1 MRCIKILTYF
11 TLMSEAA
18 QIFQTNNPTRWQRLK
33 WGSRIFIFIFIIAIA
48 VIAITLKSVS
58 RSNDKIPV
66 DVRAIKK
73 VLNGSV
79 PAYRESEMGKEYKG
93 FRKYINNQWAVGKGV
108 GQKDSVLNLSNSK
121 YFNDSL
127 GIRAAFYMP
136 WDPQSFFSLRRN
148 INKVNLLLPEWFFID
163 PSADTLIT
171 NIDKEAFD
179 IIKGAHVKMMPML
192 SNSYNNQLT
201 YASLTR
207 IIENPS
213 KRERLIT
220 DILKQLNKLKFAGVN
235 VDFEDVKTKSKRTL
249 WDFQKELYSRLHEN
263 NFLVTQNLAPFC
275 VYDYKQLSKYNDYLF
290 LMAYD
295 EHSETSK
302 PGPICSQKWIEENVD
317 KLAKNLPVGKIVLD
331 IADHGY
337 DWDSKDSATRLT
349 YQQALVTAR
358 ESDAVVD
365 FDNDTYCTHFQYYDD
380 KDRIHNVHFVD
391 AATNFNAIRFATEYG
406 LAGTAL
412 WRLGSEDSRLW
423 DFYDLPMTQTALKK
437 FDFKE
442 FNKVEGSRTVDYIGD
457 GEILDVLASPTDG
470 HITTEIDSASMLISE
485 ESYDA
490 LPSSYVVRKFGK
502 TSKPKLVLTYDDGPD
517 PKYTKEILDTLAYYH
532 VPATFFMIGMEAE
545 NNIPLVKRILKEGYE
560 IGNHTFTHPDMS
572 KVSKERALLEM
583 DATKLL
589 LECITGR
596 SVVMFRAPFNADS
609 EPEKNEELV
618 PVALSRTRN
627 YITVGESMDPEDW
640 QRGELKNF
648 NADTI
653 FSRVKQ
659 EYKRNLDNGD
669 SSNIILLHDGGGD
682 RSQTVLATGMIIRYF
697 RAKGYTFTTVA
708 DLLGKTRDDLMPYA
722 DSKDYYKLK
731 INYLW
736 ALIVYYATHV
746 FFAIFLVFMIIS
758 TIRLIILGTMSFLQ
772 RKREKNIIYNELVV
786 NYPLVSII
794 VPAYNEEVNIVSS
807 LNNLLKCDYPN
818 FNVIFVNDG
827 SKDKTWEIVT
837 KEFSANS
844 NVKLFTKPNGGK
856 ASALNYG
863 INETT
868 ADYVVCIDAD
878 TKLASN
884 AVSMLMKHFIMK
896 TQSNEEIGAVAGV
909 VKVGNEF
916 NLLTKWQNIEYIT
929 SQNFDRKG
937 FAYANAITVVPG
949 AIGAFKKVAIE
960 AAGGFTT
967 DTLAEDCDLTIRI
980 LRTGY
985 IVANEPRAIAYTEA
999 PETLKMFMKQRF
1011 RWSFGVMQ
1019 TFWKHLDQLFNNSNK
1034 SLGWIALPDILI
1046 FKYIIPIFSPI
1057 ADVLMIIGLF
1067 TDNAS
1072 KILWY
1077 YLLFTVVDT
1086 TIAAISFLF
1095 ERENPAKLIW
1105 LIPQRIIYRWIM
1117 LVVLYRS
1124 LKRALKGELQNWG
1137 VLKRTGNVNDIN
1149 IA

>member
-1 MRCIKILTYF
+1 MAE
-11 TLMSEAA
+11 SQ
-18 QIFQTNNPTRWQRLK
+18 QIFQTTNPSRWQRLK
-33 WGSRIFIFIFIIAIA
+33 WGSRIFLLIFIIAIV
-48 VIAITLKSVS
+48 VISITLKSVS
-58 RSNDKIPV
+58 KSNDKIPV

-73 VLNGSV
+73 VLTEA
-79 PAYRESEMGKEYKG
+79 PTYRESDMGKEYKG
-93 FRKYINNQWAVGKGV
+93 FRKYINSQWAVGKGV
-108 GQKDSVLNLSNSK
+108 GQKDTVLNLSNSN
-121 YFNDSL
+121 YFSDSL

-136 WDPQSFFSLRRN
+136 WDPQSTFSLRKN
-148 INKVNLLLPEWFFID
+148 IGKVNLVLPEWFFID
-163 PSADTLIT
+163 PNGDSLIT
-171 NIDKEAFD
+171 KIDKEPYD
-179 IIKGAHVKMMPML
+179 IIKGAHVRMIPML
-192 SNSYNNQLT
+192 SNSLNNQSTVPALI
-201 YASLTR
+201 R
-207 IIENPS
+207 IIDNPS

-220 DILKQLNKLKFAGVN
+220 DILKQLNRLRFAGIN
-235 VDFEDVKTKSKRTL
+235 IDLEDVKLKNPGALSS
-249 WDFQKELYSRLHEN
+249 FQKELYERLHEN
-263 NFLVTQNLAPFC
+263 NFLVTQNLST
-275 VYDYKQLSKYNDYLF
+275 YGSYNYKQLTDYNDYLF
-290 LMAYD
+290 LKAYD
-295 EHSETSK
+295 QHSKDTK
-302 PGPICSQKWIEENVD
+302 AGPISDQKWIEEKVD
-317 KLAKNLPVGKIVLD
+317 KLARNIPAGKIVLD
-331 IADHGY
+331 IADQGY
-337 DWDSKDSATRLT
+337 DWDNKDSAVEQT

-365 FDNDTYCTHFQYYDD
+365 FDNNTYGTHFQYYDD
-380 KDRIHNVHFVD
+380 KNQIHNVHFVD

-423 DFYDLPMTQTALKK
+423 GFYDLPMTRAALKK
-437 FDFKE
+437 FNFAE
-442 FNKVEGSRTVDYIGD
+442 FNKVEGSRTVDYIGE

-470 HITTEIDSASMLISE
+470 HIRAEIDTASMLISE

-532 VPATFFMIGMEAE
+532 VPATFFVIGMEAE
-545 NNIPLVKRILKEGYE
+545 NNIPLIKRILKDGHEL
-560 IGNHTFTHPDMS
+560 GNHTFTHPDMS
-572 KVSKERALLEM
+572 KVSKDRALLEM

-589 LECITGR
+589 IECITGR
-596 SVVMFRAPFNADS
+596 SLVMFRAPFNADS

-659 EYKRNLDNGD
+659 EYKRNIDNGD

-697 RAKGYTFTTVA
+697 RSRGYTFTTVA
-708 DLLGKTRDDLMPYA
+708 DLLGKTKDDMMPYA
-722 DSKDYYKLK
+722 NSKDYYKLK

-736 ALIVYYATHV
+736 VLIVYYATHL

-758 TIRLIILGTMSFLQ
+758 TIRLIILGTLSFLQ
-772 RKREKNIIYNELVV
+772 RKREKSIVFSNPID

-794 VPAYNEEVNIVSS
+794 VPAYNEEVNIVGS
-807 LNNLLKCDYPN
+807 LKNLLKCDYPN
-818 FNVIFVNDG
+818 FNIIFVDDG
-827 SKDKTWEIVT
+827 SKDNTWEIVS
-837 KEFSANS
+837 KEFSS
-844 NVKLFTKPNGGK
+844 NTKIKLLTKPNGGK

-863 INETT
+863 ISST
-868 ADYVVCIDAD
+868 DSDFVVCIDAD
-878 TKLASN
+878 TKLATN
-884 AVSMLMKHFIMK
+884 AVSTMMKHFLM
-896 TQSNEEIGAVAGV
+896 QPNSLGEIGAVAGV
-909 VKVGNEF
+909 VKVGNEV

-949 AIGAFKKVAIE
+949 AIGAFKKKAILD
-960 AAGGFTT
+960 AGGFTT

-980 LRTGY
+980 LRAGY
-985 IVANEPRAIAYTEA
+985 RVTNEPKAIAYTEA

-1019 TFWKHLDQLFNNSNK
+1019 TFWKHTDILFSSKNK

-1077 YLLFTVVDT
+1077 YVLFTVVDT

-1095 ERENPAKLIW
+1095 ENENPLKLIW
-1105 LIPQRIIYRWIM
+1105 LIPQRLIYRWIM

-1137 VLKRTGNVNDIN
+1137 VLKRTGNVKDVN
-1149 IA
+1149 IV

>member
-1 MRCIKILTYF
+1 MAE
-11 TLMSEAA
+11 SQ
-18 QIFQTNNPTRWQRLK
+18 QIFQTSNPSRWQRLK
-33 WGSRIFIFIFIIAIA
+33 WGSRVFFLIFVIAI
-48 VIAITLKSVS
+48 VIISITLKSVS
-58 RSNDKIPV
+58 KSNDKIPV

-73 VLNGSV
+73 VLTEA
-79 PAYRESEMGKEYKG
+79 PTYRDSDMGKEYKG

-108 GQKDSVLNLSNSK
+108 GQKDTVLNLSNSN
-121 YFNDSL
+121 YFSDSL

-136 WDPQSFFSLRRN
+136 WDPQSFFSLRKN
-148 INKVNLLLPEWFFID
+148 ISKVNLVLPEWFFID
-163 PSADTLIT
+163 PKGDTLIT
-171 NIDKEAFD
+171 KLDKEAFD
-179 IIKGAHVKMMPML
+179 IIKGAHVKMIPML
-192 SNSYNNQLT
+192 SNSLNKLST
-201 YASLTR
+201 VPAFVR
-207 IIENPS
+207 VIENPV

-220 DILKQLNKLKFAGVN
+220 DILKQLNRLKLAGIN
-235 VDFEDVKTKSKRTL
+235 IDLEDVKLKNKEHLNS
-249 WDFQKELYSRLHEN
+249 FQKDLYARLHEN
-263 NFLVTQNLAPFC
+263 NFLVTQNISP
-275 VYDYKQLSKYNDYLF
+275 YSNYNYKQLATYNDYIF

-295 EHSETSK
+295 EHSDYTK
-302 PGPICSQKWIEENVD
+302 AGPISDQKWIEESVD
-317 KLAKNLPVGKIVLD
+317 KLVHNVPSSKIVLD
-331 IADHGY
+331 IAAHGF
-337 DWDSKDSATRLT
+337 DWDNKDSAVEQT
-349 YQQALVTAR
+349 YQQALITAR
-358 ESDAVVD
+358 ESDAHVD
-365 FDNDTYCTHFQYYDD
+365 FDNNTYGTHFQYYDD

-423 DFYDLPMTQTALKK
+423 RFYDLPMTRTALKK
-437 FDFKE
+437 FNFAE
-442 FNKVEGSRTVDYIGD
+442 FNKVEGSRTVDYIGE

-470 HITTEIDSASMLISE
+470 HIKAEIDTASMLISE

-517 PKYTKEILDTLAYYH
+517 PKYTKEILDTLAFYH
-532 VPATFFMIGMEAE
+532 VPATFFVIGMEAE
-545 NNIPLVKRILKEGYE
+545 NNIPLIKRILKDGHEL
-560 IGNHTFTHPDMS
+560 GNHTFTHPDMS
-572 KVSKERALLEM
+572 KVSKDRALLEM

-589 LECITGR
+589 IECITGR
-596 SVVMFRAPFNADS
+596 SLVMFRAPFNADS

-659 EYKRNLDNGD
+659 EYQRNLDKED

-697 RAKGYTFTTVA
+697 QAKGYTFTTVA

-722 DSKDYYKLK
+722 SSKDYYKLK
-731 INYLW
+731 VNYLW
-736 ALIVYYATHV
+736 VLLVYYATHL

-758 TIRLIILGTMSFLQ
+758 TIRLIVLGTMSFLQ
-772 RKREKNIIYNELVV
+772 RKRERNIVYDTIIEQ
-786 NYPLVSII
+786 YPLVSII
-794 VPAYNEEVNIVSS
+794 VPAYNEEVNIVGS
-807 LNNLLKCDYPN
+807 LKNLLKCDYPN
-818 FNVIFVNDG
+818 FNIVFVDDG

-837 KEFSANS
+837 NVFSGNDNAL
-844 NVKLFTKPNGGK
+844 KLLTKPNGGK
-856 ASALNYG
+856 ASALNFG
-863 INETT
+863 IESTH

-878 TKLASN
+878 TKLAPN
-884 AVSMLMKHFIMK
+884 AVSIMMRHFLK
-896 TQSNEEIGAVAGV
+896 QSNSSEEIGAVAGV
-909 VKVGNEF
+909 VKVGNEV

-949 AIGAFKKVAIE
+949 AIGAFKKKAIE

-980 LRTGY
+980 LRAGY
-985 IVANEPRAIAYTEA
+985 LVTNEPKAIAYTEA

-1019 TFWKHLDQLFNNSNK
+1019 TFWKHSDMLFSKTNK

-1057 ADVLMIIGLF
+1057 ADVLMIFGLF

-1072 KILWY
+1072 KIFWY
-1077 YLLFTVVDT
+1077 YVLFTIVDT

-1095 ERENPAKLIW
+1095 EKENPLKLIW
-1105 LIPQRIIYRWIM
+1105 LIPQRLIYRWIM

-1137 VLKRTGNVNDIN
+1137 VLKRTGNVRDVEVV
-1149 IA
+1149 

>member
-1 MRCIKILTYF
+1 
-11 TLMSEAA
+11 MSESQ
-18 QIFQTNNPTRWQRLK
+18 QIFQTSNPSRWQRLK
-33 WGSRIFIFIFIIAIA
+33 WGSRIFFLIFIIAIV
-48 VIAITLKSVS
+48 VISITLKSVS
-58 RSNDKIPV
+58 KSNDKIPV

-73 VLNGSV
+73 VLTEA
-79 PAYRESEMGKEYKG
+79 PAYRESDMGKEYKG

-108 GQKDSVLNLSNSK
+108 GQKDTVLNLSNSN
-121 YFNDSL
+121 YFSDSL

-136 WDPQSFFSLRRN
+136 WDPQSTFSLRRN
-148 INKVNLLLPEWFFID
+148 IGKVNLVLPEWFFID
-163 PSADTLIT
+163 PKGDTLTT

-179 IIKGAHVKMMPML
+179 IIKGAHVKMVPML
-192 SNSYNNQLT
+192 SNSYNNQSTTPALI
-201 YASLTR
+201 R

-220 DILKQLNKLKFAGVN
+220 DILKQLHRLRFAGINIDLEDIKLKNRKALA
-235 VDFEDVKTKSKRTL
+235 S
-249 WDFQKELYSRLHEN
+249 FQKDLNSRLHEN
-263 NFLVTQNLAPFC
+263 NFLVTQNVSPYNT
-275 VYDYKQLSKYNDYLF
+275 YDYKQLTNSNDYIF

-295 EHSETSK
+295 EHSGSTKAGS
-302 PGPICSQKWIEENVD
+302 ICDQKWIEENVD
-317 KLAKNLPVGKIVLD
+317 RLARNVPAGKIVLD
-331 IADHGY
+331 IADRGY
-337 DWDSKDSATRLT
+337 DWDSKDSATELT

-365 FDNDTYCTHFQYYDD
+365 FDNNTYGTHFQYYDD

-423 DFYDLPMTQTALKK
+423 GFYDLPMTRTALKK
-437 FDFKE
+437 FNFDE
-442 FNKVEGSRTVDYIGD
+442 FNKVEGSRTVDYIGE
-457 GEILDVLASPTDG
+457 GEILDVVASPTDG
-470 HITTEIDSASMLISE
+470 HIKAEIDTASMLISE

-517 PKYTKEILDTLAYYH
+517 PKYTREILDTLAYYH
-532 VPATFFMIGMEAE
+532 VPATFFVIGMEAE
-545 NNIPLVKRILKEGYE
+545 NNIPLIKRILKDGHEL
-560 IGNHTFTHPDMS
+560 GNHTFTHPDMS
-572 KVSKERALLEM
+572 KVSKDRALLEM

-589 LECITGR
+589 IECITGR
-596 SVVMFRAPFNADS
+596 SLVMFRAPFNADS

-640 QRGELKNF
+640 QKGELKNF

-659 EYKRNLDNGD
+659 EYKRNIDNGD

-708 DLLGKTRDDLMPYA
+708 DLLGKTKDDLMPYA
-722 DSKDYYKLK
+722 NSKDYYKLK

-736 ALIVYYATHV
+736 VLLVYYATHL

-758 TIRLIILGTMSFLQ
+758 TIRLIVLGTMSFLQ
-772 RKREKNIIYNELVV
+772 RNRERNIVYDNPIL

-794 VPAYNEEVNIVSS
+794 VPAYNEEVNIVGS
-807 LNNLLKCDYPN
+807 LRNLLKCDYPN
-818 FNVIFVNDG
+818 FNIVFVDDG
-827 SKDKTWEIVT
+827 SKDKTWEMVT
-837 KEFSANS
+837 SEFPADTPNL
-844 NVKLFTKPNGGK
+844 KLLTKPNGGK

-863 INETT
+863 IESTN

-878 TKLASN
+878 TKLAPN
-884 AVSMLMKHFIMK
+884 AVSIMMKHFLMQ
-896 TQSNEEIGAVAGV
+896 TDSSEEIGAVAGV
-909 VKVGNEF
+909 VKVGNEV

-949 AIGAFKKVAIE
+949 AIGAFKKKAIE
-960 AAGGFTT
+960 DAGGFTT

-980 LRTGY
+980 LRAGY
-985 IVANEPRAIAYTEA
+985 RVTNEPKAIAYTEA

-1019 TFWKHLDQLFNNSNK
+1019 TFWKHSDQLFSNKNK

-1046 FKYIIPIFSPI
+1046 FKYIIPVFSPI
-1057 ADVLMIIGLF
+1057 ADILMIFGLF

-1077 YLLFTVVDT
+1077 YVLFTIVDT

-1095 ERENPAKLIW
+1095 EKENPLKLIW
-1105 LIPQRIIYRWIM
+1105 LIPQRLIYRWIM

-1137 VLKRTGNVNDIN
+1137 VLKRTGNVKDVVVG
-1149 IA
+1149 

>member
-1 MRCIKILTYF
+1 MAE
-11 TLMSEAA
+11 SQ
-18 QIFQTNNPTRWQRLK
+18 QIFQTSNPSRWQRLK
-33 WGSRIFIFIFIIAIA
+33 WGSRIFFLIFIIAI
-48 VIAITLKSVS
+48 VIISITLKSVS
-58 RSNDKIPV
+58 KSNDKIPV

-73 VLNGSV
+73 VLTEA
-79 PAYRESEMGKEYKG
+79 PTYRDSDMGKEYKG

-108 GQKDSVLNLSNSK
+108 GQKDTVLNLSNSN
-121 YFNDSL
+121 YFSDSL

-136 WDPQSFFSLRRN
+136 WDPQSFFSLRKN
-148 INKVNLLLPEWFFID
+148 ISKVNLVLPEWFFID
-163 PSADTLIT
+163 PNGDTLT
-171 NIDKEAFD
+171 TKIDKEAFD
-179 IIKGAHVKMMPML
+179 IIKGAHVKMVPML
-192 SNSYNNQLT
+192 SNSLNKLST
-201 YASLTR
+201 VPALIR
-207 IIENPS
+207 IIESPS

-220 DILKQLNKLKFAGVN
+220 DLLKQLNRLKFAGIN
-235 VDFEDVKTKSKRTL
+235 IELEDVKLKNTKSL
-249 WDFQKELYSRLHEN
+249 LSFQSELYSRLHEN
-263 NFLVTQNLAPFC
+263 NFLVTQNVSP
-275 VYDYKQLSKYNDYLF
+275 YNTYNYKQIAKTNDYLF

-295 EHSETSK
+295 EHSDYTK
-302 PGPICSQKWIEENVD
+302 AGPISDQKWIEESVD
-317 KLAKNLPVGKIVLD
+317 KLVRNVPASKIVLD
-331 IADHGY
+331 IAAHGF
-337 DWDSKDSATRLT
+337 DWDNKDSAVELT

-358 ESDAVVD
+358 ESYAVVD
-365 FDNDTYCTHFQYYDD
+365 FDNNTYGTHFQYYDD

-423 DFYDLPMTQTALKK
+423 GFYNLPMTRSALKK
-437 FDFKE
+437 FNFAE
-442 FNKVEGSRTVDYIGD
+442 FNKVEGSRTVDYIGE

-470 HITTEIDSASMLISE
+470 HIKAEIDTASMLISE

-517 PKYTKEILDTLAYYH
+517 PKYTKEILDTLAFYH
-532 VPATFFMIGMEAE
+532 VPATFFVIGIEAE
-545 NNIPLVKRILKEGYE
+545 NNIPLIKRILKDGHEL
-560 IGNHTFTHPDMS
+560 GNHTFTHPDMS
-572 KVSKERALLEM
+572 KVSKDRALLEM

-589 LECITGR
+589 IECITGR
-596 SVVMFRAPFNADS
+596 SLVMFRAPFNADS

-640 QRGELKNF
+640 QKGELKNF

-659 EYKRNLDNGD
+659 EYQRNLDKDD

-697 RAKGYTFTTVA
+697 QAKGYTFTTVA
-708 DLLGKTRDDLMPYA
+708 DLLGKTKDDMMPYA
-722 DSKDYYKLK
+722 SSKDYYKLK

-736 ALIVYYATHV
+736 VLLVYYATHL

-758 TIRLIILGTMSFLQ
+758 TIRLIILGTLSFLQ
-772 RKREKNIIYNELVV
+772 RKRERNIIYDTVIEH
-786 NYPLVSII
+786 YPMVSII
-794 VPAYNEEVNIVSS
+794 VPAYNEEVNIVGS
-807 LNNLLKCDYPN
+807 LTNLLKCDYPN
-818 FNVIFVNDG
+818 FNIVFVDDG

-837 KEFSANS
+837 HVFTGND
-844 NVKLFTKPNGGK
+844 NTLKLLTKPNGGK

-863 INETT
+863 IDNTQ
-868 ADYVVCIDAD
+868 ANYVVCIDAD
-878 TKLASN
+878 TKLAPN
-884 AVSMLMKHFIMK
+884 AVSIMMRHFLMQ
-896 TQSNEEIGAVAGV
+896 TDSSEEIGAVAGV
-909 VKVGNEF
+909 VKVGNEV

-949 AIGAFKKVAIE
+949 AIGAFKKKAIE

-980 LRTGY
+980 LRAGY
-985 IVANEPRAIAYTEA
+985 LVTNEPKAIAYTEA

-1019 TFWKHLDQLFNNSNK
+1019 TFWKHSDQLFSSKNK

-1077 YLLFTVVDT
+1077 YVLFTVVDT

-1095 ERENPAKLIW
+1095 EKENPLKLIW

-1137 VLKRTGNVNDIN
+1137 VLKRTGNVKDVVVV
-1149 IA
+1149 

>member
-1 MRCIKILTYF
+1 MAE
-11 TLMSEAA
+11 SQ
-18 QIFQTNNPTRWQRLK
+18 QIFQTSNPTRWQRLK
-33 WGSRIFIFIFIIAIA
+33 WGSRIFLLIFVIVII
-48 VIAITLKSVS
+48 VISITLKSVS
-58 RSNDKIPV
+58 KSNDKIPV

-73 VLNGSV
+73 VLTEA
-79 PAYRESEMGKEYKG
+79 PEYRESDMGKEYKG
-93 FRKYINNQWAVGKGV
+93 FRKYINSQWAVGKGV
-108 GQKDSVLNLSNSK
+108 GQKDTVLNLSNSN
-121 YFNDSL
+121 YFSDSL

-136 WDPQSFFSLRRN
+136 WDPQSFFSLRKN
-148 INKVNLLLPEWFFID
+148 ISKVNLVLPEWFFLD
-163 PSADTLIT
+163 PKGDTLTT

-179 IIKGAHVKMMPML
+179 IIKGAHVKMVPML
-192 SNSYNNQLT
+192 SNSYNNQSTVPTLI
-201 YASLTR
+201 R
-207 IIENPS
+207 IIENPA

-220 DILKQLNKLKFAGVN
+220 DILKQLQRLRFAGINIDLEDIKLKNSRPLGFFKK
-235 VDFEDVKTKSKRTL
+235 D
-249 WDFQKELYSRLHEN
+249 LYSRLHEN
-263 NFLVTQNLAPFC
+263 DFLVTQNVSPYNS
-275 VYDYKQLSKYNDYLF
+275 YDYKQLADYNDYLF

-295 EHSETSK
+295 EFSETTK
-302 PGPICSQKWIEENVD
+302 AGPISDQKWIEENVD
-317 KLAKNLPVGKIVLD
+317 RLARNVPAFKIVLD

-337 DWDSKDSATRLT
+337 DWDNKDSATRLT

-365 FDNDTYCTHFQYYDD
+365 FDNNTYGTHFQYYDD
-380 KDRIHNVHFVD
+380 KNQIHNVHFVD

-423 DFYDLPMTQTALKK
+423 GFYDLPMTRSALKK
-437 FDFKE
+437 FNFDE
-442 FNKVEGSRTVDYIGD
+442 FNKVEGSRTVDYIGE
-457 GEILDVLASPTDG
+457 GEILDVVASPTDG
-470 HITTEIDSASMLISE
+470 HIRAEIDTASMLISE

-502 TSKPKLVLTYDDGPD
+502 TSKPKLVLTFDDGPD
-517 PKYTKEILDTLAYYH
+517 PKYTKELLDTLAYYH
-532 VPATFFMIGMEAE
+532 VPATFFVIGMEAE
-545 NNIPLVKRILKEGYE
+545 NNIPLIKRILKDGHEL
-560 IGNHTFTHPDMS
+560 GNHTFTHPDMS
-572 KVSKERALLEM
+572 KVSKDRALLEM

-589 LECITGR
+589 IECITGR
-596 SVVMFRAPFNADS
+596 SLVMFRAPFNADS

-659 EYKRNLDNGD
+659 EYKRNRDNGD

-697 RAKGYTFTTVA
+697 RARGYTFTTVA
-708 DLLGKTRDDLMPYA
+708 DLLGKTKDDMMPFA
-722 DSKDYYKLK
+722 SSKDYYKLK

-736 ALIVYYATHV
+736 VLMVYYATHL

-758 TIRLIILGTMSFLQ
+758 TIRLIILGTLSFLQ
-772 RKREKNIIYNELVV
+772 RKREKSIVYNNQVD

-794 VPAYNEEVNIVSS
+794 VPAYNEEINIVGS

-818 FNVIFVNDG
+818 FNIFFVDDG
-827 SKDKTWEIVT
+827 SKDKTWEIVA
-837 KEFSANS
+837 KEFSN
-844 NVKLFTKPNGGK
+844 NTKIKLLTKANGGK

-863 INETT
+863 ISGTDAE
-868 ADYVVCIDAD
+868 YVVCIDAD
-878 TKLASN
+878 TKLAKD
-884 AVSMLMKHFIMK
+884 AVSIMMKHFLMQYSP
-896 TQSNEEIGAVAGV
+896 TEEPIGAVAGV
-909 VKVGNEF
+909 VKVGNEV

-949 AIGAFKKVAIE
+949 AIGAFKKKAIE
-960 AAGGFTT
+960 DAGGFTT

-980 LRTGY
+980 LRAGY
-985 IVANEPRAIAYTEA
+985 RVTNEPKAIAYTEA

-1019 TFWKHLDQLFNNSNK
+1019 TFWKHSDKLFSRK
-1034 SLGWIALPDILI
+1034 DTSLGWIALPDILI
-1046 FKYIIPIFSPI
+1046 FKYIIPVFSPI
-1057 ADVLMIIGLF
+1057 ADVLMIFGLF

-1077 YLLFTVVDT
+1077 YVLFTVVDT

-1095 ERENPAKLIW
+1095 EKENPAKLIW
-1105 LIPQRIIYRWIM
+1105 LIPQRLIYRWIM

-1137 VLKRTGNVNDIN
+1137 VLKRTGNVKDVN

>member
-1 MRCIKILTYF
+1 MLLVYF
-11 TLMSEAA
+11 DMADSQ
-18 QIFQTNNPTRWQRLK
+18 QIFQTSNPSRWQRLK
-33 WGSRIFIFIFIIAIA
+33 WGSRIFFLIFVIAII
-48 VIAITLKSVS
+48 VIGITLKSVS
-58 RSNDKIPV
+58 KSNDKIPV

-73 VLNGSV
+73 VLAGA
-79 PAYRESEMGKEYKG
+79 PTYRDSDMGKEYKG
-93 FRKYINNQWAVGKGV
+93 FRKYINSQWAVGKGV
-108 GQKDSVLNLSNSK
+108 GQKDTVLNLSNSN
-121 YFNDSL
+121 YFSDSL
-127 GIRAAFYMP
+127 GVRAAFYMS
-136 WDPQSFFSLRRN
+136 WNPQSTFSLRKN
-148 INKVNLLLPEWFFID
+148 INKLNLVLPEWFFID
-163 PSADTLIT
+163 PQGDTLIT
-171 NIDKEAFD
+171 KLDKEAFD
-179 IIKGAHVKMMPML
+179 IIKRAHVKMIPLL
-192 SNSYNNQLT
+192 SNSINNLST
-201 YASLTR
+201 VAALSR
-207 IIENPS
+207 VIENPA

-220 DILKQLNKLKFAGVN
+220 DILKQLNRLKLAGIN
-235 VDFEDVKTKSKRTL
+235 IDLEDVKLKNKDHLNS
-249 WDFQKELYSRLHEN
+249 FQKELYSRLHEN
-263 NFLVTQNLAPFC
+263 NFLVTQNVSP
-275 VYDYKQLSKYNDYLF
+275 YDTYNYKQLAAYNDYIF
-290 LMAYD
+290 LTAYD
-295 EHSETSK
+295 EHSEHTK
-302 PGPICSQKWIEENVD
+302 AGPISDQKWIEESVDRLARNV
-317 KLAKNLPVGKIVLD
+317 PPSKIVLD
-331 IADHGY
+331 IAAHGF
-337 DWDSKDSATRLT
+337 DWDYKDSAVEQT

-358 ESDAVVD
+358 ESDAHVD
-365 FDNDTYCTHFQYYDD
+365 FDNNTYGTHFQYYDD

-412 WRLGSEDSRLW
+412 WRLGFEDSRLW
-423 DFYDLPMTQTALKK
+423 GFYDLPMTRTALNK
-437 FDFKE
+437 FNFTE
-442 FNKVEGSRTVDYIGD
+442 FNKVEGSRTVDYIGE

-470 HITTEIDSASMLISE
+470 RIRAEIDTASMLISE

-517 PKYTKEILDTLAYYH
+517 PKYTKEILDTLAFYH
-532 VPATFFMIGMEAE
+532 VPATFFVIGMEAE
-545 NNIPLVKRILKEGYE
+545 NNIPLIKRILKDGHEL
-560 IGNHTFTHPDMS
+560 GNHTFTHPDMS
-572 KVSKERALLEM
+572 KVSKDRALLEM

-589 LECITGR
+589 IECITGR
-596 SVVMFRAPFNADS
+596 SLVMFRAPFNADS

-640 QRGELKNF
+640 QKGELKNF

-659 EYKRNLDNGD
+659 EYQRNLDKED

-697 RAKGYTFTTVA
+697 QAKGYTFTTVA
-708 DLLGKTRDDLMPYA
+708 DLLGKTKDDMMPFA
-722 DSKDYYKLK
+722 SSKDYYKLK

-736 ALIVYYATHV
+736 VLLVYYVTHL

-758 TIRLIILGTMSFLQ
+758 TIRLIVLGTMSFLQ
-772 RKREKNIIYNELVV
+772 RKRERNIVYNNAIL

-794 VPAYNEEVNIVSS
+794 VPAYNEEVNIVGS
-807 LNNLLKCDYPN
+807 LKNLLKCDYPN
-818 FNVIFVNDG
+818 FNIVFVDDG

-837 KEFSANS
+837 NEFSGNL
-844 NVKLFTKPNGGK
+844 NTLKLLTKPNGGK

-863 INETT
+863 IESTH
-868 ADYVVCIDAD
+868 AEYVVCIDAD
-878 TKLASN
+878 TKLAPN
-884 AVSMLMKHFIMK
+884 AVSIMMRHFLI
-896 TQSNEEIGAVAGV
+896 QSNSSEEIGAVAGV
-909 VKVGNEF
+909 VKVGNEV

-949 AIGAFKKVAIE
+949 AIGAFKKKAIE
-960 AAGGFTT
+960 DAGGFTT

-980 LRTGY
+980 LRAGY
-985 IVANEPRAIAYTEA
+985 RVTNEPKAIAYTEA

-1019 TFWKHLDQLFNNSNK
+1019 TFWKHSDQLFSSKNK

-1077 YLLFTVVDT
+1077 YVLFTVVDT

-1095 ERENPAKLIW
+1095 EKENPLKLIW
-1105 LIPQRIIYRWIM
+1105 LIPQRLIYRWIM

-1137 VLKRTGNVNDIN
+1137 VLKRTGNVKDVVVV
-1149 IA
+1149 

>member
-1 MRCIKILTYF
+1 MAE
-11 TLMSEAA
+11 SQ
-18 QIFQTNNPTRWQRLK
+18 QIFQTSNPTRWQRLK
-33 WGSRIFIFIFIIAIA
+33 WGSRIFLLIFVIVII
-48 VIAITLKSVS
+48 VISITLKSVS
-58 RSNDKIPV
+58 KSNDKIPV

-73 VLNGSV
+73 VLTEA
-79 PAYRESEMGKEYKG
+79 PEYRESDMGKEYKG
-93 FRKYINNQWAVGKGV
+93 FRKYINSQWAVGKGV
-108 GQKDSVLNLSNSK
+108 GQKDTVLNLSNSN
-121 YFNDSL
+121 YFSDSL

-136 WDPQSFFSLRRN
+136 WDPQSFFSLRKN
-148 INKVNLLLPEWFFID
+148 ISKVNLVLPEWFFLD
-163 PSADTLIT
+163 PKGDTLTT

-179 IIKGAHVKMMPML
+179 IIKGAHVKMVPML
-192 SNSYNNQLT
+192 SNSYNNQSTVPTLI
-201 YASLTR
+201 R
-207 IIENPS
+207 IIENPA

-220 DILKQLNKLKFAGVN
+220 DILKQLQRLRFAGINIDLEDIKLKNSRPLGFFKK
-235 VDFEDVKTKSKRTL
+235 D
-249 WDFQKELYSRLHEN
+249 LYSRLHEN
-263 NFLVTQNLAPFC
+263 DFLVTQNVSPYNS
-275 VYDYKQLSKYNDYLF
+275 YDYKQLADYNDYLF

-295 EHSETSK
+295 EFSETTK
-302 PGPICSQKWIEENVD
+302 AGPISDQKWIEENVD
-317 KLAKNLPVGKIVLD
+317 RLARNVPAFKIVLD

-337 DWDSKDSATRLT
+337 DWDNKDSATRLT

-365 FDNDTYCTHFQYYDD
+365 FDNNTYGTHFQYYDD
-380 KDRIHNVHFVD
+380 KNQIHNVHFVD

-423 DFYDLPMTQTALKK
+423 GFYDLPMTRSALKK
-437 FDFKE
+437 FNFDE
-442 FNKVEGSRTVDYIGD
+442 FNKVEGSRTVDYIGE
-457 GEILDVLASPTDG
+457 GEILDVVASPTDG
-470 HITTEIDSASMLISE
+470 HIRAEIDTASMLISE

-502 TSKPKLVLTYDDGPD
+502 TSKPKLVLTFDDGPD
-517 PKYTKEILDTLAYYH
+517 PKYTKELLDTLAYYH
-532 VPATFFMIGMEAE
+532 VPATFFVIGMEAE
-545 NNIPLVKRILKEGYE
+545 NNIPLIKRILKDGHEL
-560 IGNHTFTHPDMS
+560 GNHTFTHPDMS
-572 KVSKERALLEM
+572 KVSKDRALLEM

-589 LECITGR
+589 IECITGR
-596 SVVMFRAPFNADS
+596 SLVMFRAPFNADS

-659 EYKRNLDNGD
+659 EYKRNRDNGD

-697 RAKGYTFTTVA
+697 RARGYTFTTVA
-708 DLLGKTRDDLMPYA
+708 DLLGKTKDDMMPFA
-722 DSKDYYKLK
+722 SSKDYYKLK

-736 ALIVYYATHV
+736 VLMVYYATHL

-758 TIRLIILGTMSFLQ
+758 TIRLIILGTLSFLQ
-772 RKREKNIIYNELVV
+772 RKREKSIVYNNQVD

-794 VPAYNEEVNIVSS
+794 VPAYNEEINIVGS

-818 FNVIFVNDG
+818 FNIFFVDDG
-827 SKDKTWEIVT
+827 SKDKTWEIVA
-837 KEFSANS
+837 KEFSN
-844 NVKLFTKPNGGK
+844 NTKIKLLTKANGGK

-863 INETT
+863 ISGTDAE
-868 ADYVVCIDAD
+868 YVVCIDAD
-878 TKLASN
+878 TKLAKD
-884 AVSMLMKHFIMK
+884 AVSIMMKHFLMQYSP
-896 TQSNEEIGAVAGV
+896 TEEPIGAVAGV
-909 VKVGNEF
+909 VKVGNEV

-949 AIGAFKKVAIE
+949 AIGAFKKKAIE
-960 AAGGFTT
+960 DAGGFTT

-980 LRTGY
+980 LRAGY
-985 IVANEPRAIAYTEA
+985 RVTNEPKAIAYTEA

-1019 TFWKHLDQLFNNSNK
+1019 TFWKHSDKLFSRK
-1034 SLGWIALPDILI
+1034 DTSLGWIALPDILI
-1046 FKYIIPIFSPI
+1046 FKYIIPVFSPI
-1057 ADVLMIIGLF
+1057 ADVLMIFGLF

-1077 YLLFTVVDT
+1077 YVLFTVVDT

-1095 ERENPAKLIW
+1095 EKENPAKLIW
-1105 LIPQRIIYRWIM
+1105 LIPQRLIYRWIM

-1124 LKRALKGELQNWG
+1124 LKRALKGELQNWC
-1137 VLKRTGNVNDIN
+1137 VLKRTGNVKDVN

>member
-1 MRCIKILTYF
+1 MAE
-11 TLMSEAA
+11 SQ
-18 QIFQTNNPTRWQRLK
+18 QIFQTSNPSRWQRLK
-33 WGSRIFIFIFIIAIA
+33 WGSRIFFLIFVIAIV
-48 VIAITLKSVS
+48 VISITLKSVS
-58 RSNDKIPV
+58 KSNDKIPV

-73 VLNGSV
+73 VLTEA
-79 PAYRESEMGKEYKG
+79 PEYRESDMGKEYKG
-93 FRKYINNQWAVGKGV
+93 FRKYINSQWAVGKGV
-108 GQKDSVLNLSNSK
+108 GQKDTVLNLSNSN
-121 YFNDSL
+121 FFSDSL

-136 WDPQSFFSLRRN
+136 WDPQSFFSLRKN
-148 INKVNLLLPEWFFID
+148 ISKVNLVLPEWFFLD
-163 PSADTLIT
+163 SKGDTLIT

-179 IIKGAHVKMMPML
+179 IIKGAHVKMLPML
-192 SNSYNNQLT
+192 SNSYNNQST
-201 YASLTR
+201 VPSLIR
-207 IIENPS
+207 IIENPA

-220 DILKQLNKLKFAGVN
+220 DILRQLQRLRFAGINIDLDDIKLKNSRSLSF
-235 VDFEDVKTKSKRTL
+235 
-249 WDFQKELYSRLHEN
+249 FQKDLYSRLHEN
-263 NFLVTQNLAPFC
+263 DFLVTQNVSPYNS
-275 VYDYKQLSKYNDYLF
+275 YDYKQLANYNDYLF

-295 EHSETSK
+295 EFSETTK
-302 PGPICSQKWIEENVD
+302 AGPISDQKWIEENVD
-317 KLAKNLPVGKIVLD
+317 RLARNVPASKIVLD

-337 DWDSKDSATRLT
+337 DWDNKDSATRLT

-365 FDNDTYCTHFQYYDD
+365 FDNNTYGTHFQYYDD
-380 KDRIHNVHFVD
+380 KDQIHKVHFVD

-423 DFYDLPMTQTALKK
+423 GFYDLPMTRAALKR
-437 FDFKE
+437 FNFNE
-442 FNKVEGSRTVDYIGD
+442 FNKVEGSRTVDYIGE

-470 HITTEIDSASMLISE
+470 HIKAEIDTASMLISE

-532 VPATFFMIGMEAE
+532 VPATFFVIGMEAE
-545 NNIPLVKRILKEGYE
+545 NNIPLIKRILKDGHEL
-560 IGNHTFTHPDMS
+560 GNHTFTHPDMS
-572 KVSKERALLEM
+572 KVSKDRALLEM

-589 LECITGR
+589 IECITGR
-596 SVVMFRAPFNADS
+596 SLVMFRAPFNADS

-659 EYKRNLDNGD
+659 EYARNLRNGD

-697 RAKGYTFTTVA
+697 KAKGYLFTSVA
-708 DLLGKTRDDLMPYA
+708 DLLGKTKDDLMPFA
-722 DSKDYYKLK
+722 NSKDYYKLK

-736 ALIVYYATHV
+736 VLIVYYATHL

-758 TIRLIILGTMSFLQ
+758 TIRLIILGTLSFLQ
-772 RKREKNIIYNELVV
+772 RKREKNIVYNYQVD

-794 VPAYNEEVNIVSS
+794 VPAYNEEVNIVGS
-807 LNNLLKCDYPN
+807 LKNLLKCDYPN
-818 FNVIFVNDG
+818 LNIIFVDDG

-837 KEFSANS
+837 KEFSNNAKI
-844 NVKLFTKPNGGK
+844 KLLTKANGGK

-863 INETT
+863 ISSTDAE
-868 ADYVVCIDAD
+868 YVVCIDAD
-878 TKLASN
+878 TKLAKD
-884 AVSMLMKHFIMK
+884 AVSIMMKHFLMQYSP
-896 TQSNEEIGAVAGV
+896 TEEPIGAVAGV
-909 VKVGNEF
+909 VKVGNEV

-949 AIGAFKKVAIE
+949 AIGAFKKKAIE
-960 AAGGFTT
+960 DAGGFTT

-980 LRTGY
+980 LRAGY
-985 IVANEPRAIAYTEA
+985 RVTNEPKAIAYTEA

-1019 TFWKHLDQLFNNSNK
+1019 TFWKHSDKLFSRKDK

-1046 FKYIIPIFSPI
+1046 FKYIIPVFSPI
-1057 ADVLMIIGLF
+1057 ADVLMIFGLF

-1077 YLLFTVVDT
+1077 YVLFTIVDT

-1095 ERENPAKLIW
+1095 EKEKPAKLIW
-1105 LIPQRIIYRWIM
+1105 LIPQRLIYRWIM

-1137 VLKRTGNVNDIN
+1137 VLKRTGNVKDVN

>member
-1 MRCIKILTYF
+1 
-11 TLMSEAA
+11 MSEAQ

-33 WGSRIFIFIFIIAIA
+33 WGSRILLFVFVIAIV
-48 VIAITLKSVS
+48 VIGITLKSVS
-58 RSNDKIPV
+58 KSSDKIPV

-73 VLNGSV
+73 VLTGSV

-108 GQKDSVLNLSNSK
+108 GQRDSVLNLSNSS

-136 WDPQSFFSLRRN
+136 WDPQSFFSLRKN
-148 INKVNLLLPEWFFID
+148 INKVNLLIPEWFFID
-163 PSADTLIT
+163 PSADTLTT

-192 SNSYNNQLT
+192 SNSYNNQPT
-201 YASLTR
+201 SVAFAR

-213 KRERLIT
+213 KRESFISA
-220 DILKQLNKLKFAGVN
+220 ILKELSKLKFAGLN
-235 VDFEDVKTKSKRTL
+235 IEFEDIKTKDKNTL
-249 WDFQKELYSRLHEN
+249 KSFQKELYSRLHEN
-263 NFLVTQNLAPFC
+263 GFLLSQNLSPFSK
-275 VYDYKQLSKYNDYLF
+275 YDYGEVSKNNDYVF
-290 LMAYD
+290 LRAYY
-295 EHSETSK
+295 ESSELIK
-302 PGPICSQKWIEENVD
+302 PGPICSQKWIEKNVD
-317 KLAKNLPVGKIVLD
+317 ALAKKMPANKIILD
-331 IADHGY
+331 IFTQGY
-337 DWDSKDSATRLT
+337 DYDWGQKKFDSIPLT

-365 FDNDTYCTHFQYYDD
+365 FDNDTYCNHFQYYDD
-380 KDRIHNVHFVD
+380 KDRLHNVDFVD

-423 DFYDLPMTQTALKK
+423 DFYNLPMTQTALKK

-442 FNKVEGSRTVDYIGD
+442 FNKVEGSSTVDYIGE

-470 HITTEIDSASMLISE
+470 HITTEIDTASMLISE

-502 TSKPKLVLTYDDGPD
+502 TSQPKLVLTYDDGPD

-545 NNIPLVKRILKEGYE
+545 NNIPLVKRILKDGYE

-572 KVSKERALLEM
+572 KVSRDRALLEM

-640 QRGELKNF
+640 QRGEVKNF

-736 ALIVYYATHV
+736 ALIVYYSTHL

-758 TIRLIILGTMSFLQ
+758 TIRLVILGTMSFLQ
-772 RKREKNIIYNELVV
+772 RKREKNIIYNEVV
-786 NYPLVSII
+786 GSYPLVSII

-807 LNNLLKCDYPN
+807 LNNLLKCDYAN
-818 FNVIFVNDG
+818 FNIIFVDDG
-827 SKDKTWEIVT
+827 SKDNTWEIVT
-837 KEFSANS
+837 KGFSTNK
-844 NVKLFTKPNGGK
+844 NIKLFTKPNGGK

-863 INETT
+863 IDKTT
-868 ADYVVCIDAD
+868 AEYVVCIDAD
-878 TKLASN
+878 TKLAPN
-884 AVSMLMKHFIMK
+884 AVSLLIKHFL
-896 TQSNEEIGAVAGV
+896 TGSNSNQEIGAVAGV
-909 VKVGNEF
+909 VKVGNEV

-949 AIGAFKKVAIE
+949 AIGAFKKAAIE

-980 LRTGY
+980 LRAGY
-985 IVANEPRAIAYTEA
+985 IVSNEPKAIAYTEA
-999 PETLKMFMKQRF
+999 PETLRMFMKQRF

-1046 FKYIIPIFSPI
+1046 FKYIIPVFSPI
-1057 ADVLMIIGLF
+1057 ADILMIIGLF

-1077 YLLFTVVDT
+1077 YVLFTVVDT

-1095 ERENPAKLIW
+1095 EKENPAKLIW
-1105 LIPQRIIYRWIM
+1105 LIPQRLIYRWIM

-1124 LKRALKGELQNWG
+1124 LKRAMKGELQNWG

>member
-1 MRCIKILTYF
+1 
-11 TLMSEAA
+11 MSESQ
-18 QIFQTNNPTRWQRLK
+18 QIFQTSNPSRWQRLK
-33 WGSRIFIFIFIIAIA
+33 WGSRIFFLIFIIAIV
-48 VIAITLKSVS
+48 VISITLKSVS
-58 RSNDKIPV
+58 KSNDKIPV

-73 VLNGSV
+73 VLTEA
-79 PAYRESEMGKEYKG
+79 PAYRESDMGKEYKG

-108 GQKDSVLNLSNSK
+108 GQKDTVLNLSNSN
-121 YFNDSL
+121 YFSDSL

-136 WDPQSFFSLRRN
+136 WDPQSTFSLRRN
-148 INKVNLLLPEWFFID
+148 IGKVNLVLPEWFFID
-163 PSADTLIT
+163 PKGDTLTT

-179 IIKGAHVKMMPML
+179 IIKGAHVKMVPML
-192 SNSYNNQLT
+192 SNSYNNQSTTPALI
-201 YASLTR
+201 R

-220 DILKQLNKLKFAGVN
+220 DILKQLHRLRFAGINIDLEDIKLKNRKALA
-235 VDFEDVKTKSKRTL
+235 S
-249 WDFQKELYSRLHEN
+249 FQRDLYSRLHEN
-263 NFLVTQNLAPFC
+263 NFLVTQNVSPYNT
-275 VYDYKQLSKYNDYLF
+275 YDYKQLTNSNDYIF

-295 EHSETSK
+295 EHSGSTKAGS
-302 PGPICSQKWIEENVD
+302 ICDQKWIEENVD
-317 KLAKNLPVGKIVLD
+317 RLARNVPAGKIVLD
-331 IADHGY
+331 IADRGY
-337 DWDSKDSATRLT
+337 DWDSKDSATELT

-365 FDNDTYCTHFQYYDD
+365 FDNNTYGTHFQYYDD

-423 DFYDLPMTQTALKK
+423 GFYDLPMTRTALKK
-437 FDFKE
+437 FNFDE
-442 FNKVEGSRTVDYIGD
+442 FNKVEGSRTVDYIGE
-457 GEILDVLASPTDG
+457 GEILDVVASPTDG
-470 HITTEIDSASMLISE
+470 HIKAEIDTASMLISE

-517 PKYTKEILDTLAYYH
+517 PKYTREILDTLAYYH
-532 VPATFFMIGMEAE
+532 VPATFFVIGMEAE
-545 NNIPLVKRILKEGYE
+545 NNIPLIKRILKEGDE
-560 IGNHTFTHPDMS
+560 LGNHTFTHPDMS
-572 KVSKERALLEM
+572 KVSKDRALLEM

-589 LECITGR
+589 IECITGR
-596 SVVMFRAPFNADS
+596 SLVMFRAPFNADS

-640 QRGELKNF
+640 QKGELKNF

-659 EYKRNLDNGD
+659 EYKRNIDNGD

-708 DLLGKTRDDLMPYA
+708 DLLGKTKDDLMPYA
-722 DSKDYYKLK
+722 NSKDYYKLK

-736 ALIVYYATHV
+736 VLLVYYATHL

-758 TIRLIILGTMSFLQ
+758 TIRLIVLGTMSFLQ
-772 RKREKNIIYNELVV
+772 RNRERNIVYDNPIL

-794 VPAYNEEVNIVSS
+794 VPAYNEEVNIVGS
-807 LNNLLKCDYPN
+807 LRNLLKCDYPN
-818 FNVIFVNDG
+818 FNIVFVDDG
-827 SKDKTWEIVT
+827 SKDKTWEMVT
-837 KEFSANS
+837 SEFPADTPNL
-844 NVKLFTKPNGGK
+844 KLLTKPNGGK

-863 INETT
+863 IESTN

-878 TKLASN
+878 TKLVSN
-884 AVSMLMKHFIMK
+884 AVSIMMKHFLMQ
-896 TQSNEEIGAVAGV
+896 TDSSEEIGAVAGV
-909 VKVGNEF
+909 VKVGNEV

-949 AIGAFKKVAIE
+949 AIGAFKKKAIE
-960 AAGGFTT
+960 DAGGFTT

-980 LRTGY
+980 LRAGY
-985 IVANEPRAIAYTEA
+985 RVTNEPKAIAYTEA

-1019 TFWKHLDQLFNNSNK
+1019 TFWKHSDQLFSNKNK

-1046 FKYIIPIFSPI
+1046 FKYIIPVFSPI
-1057 ADVLMIIGLF
+1057 ADILMIFGLF

-1077 YLLFTVVDT
+1077 YVLFTIVDT

-1095 ERENPAKLIW
+1095 EKENPLKLIW
-1105 LIPQRIIYRWIM
+1105 LIPQRLIYRWIM

-1137 VLKRTGNVNDIN
+1137 VLKRTGNVKDVVVV
-1149 IA
+1149 